1 MESFVSRIGEFTI
14 EMKWQSAIGCHTLW
28 LKTLANQWNMLSW
41 LNFTFIIV
49 INLMFIL
56 FLNTNTWTGNIE
68 FGQEW

>member
-1 MESFVSRIGEFTI
+1 
-14 EMKWQSAIGCHTLW
+14 
-28 LKTLANQWNMLSW
+28 
-41 LNFTFIIV
+41 V